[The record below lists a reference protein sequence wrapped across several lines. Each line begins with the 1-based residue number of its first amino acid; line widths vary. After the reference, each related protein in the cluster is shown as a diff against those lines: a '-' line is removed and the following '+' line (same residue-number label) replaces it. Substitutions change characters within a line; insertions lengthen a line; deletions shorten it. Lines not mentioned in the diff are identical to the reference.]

1 MTKANSNPAATSDWT
16 PNPTAHTLSLPEQIA
31 ERIGND
37 IIQGRFERGHRIQ
50 EQDLAAQFEVSRGP
64 VREALR
70 ILERD
75 GLLQINA
82 RRGAQ
87 VTELSIAE
95 LNGIFD
101 ARISLSGLAARRA
114 AEHRDAAVMP
124 RLKAAIDRISALSAT
139 ADTDT
144 YVKAVYVAHQ
154 LVCEAS
160 RNPFLTRLVFQATH
174 QTLRYSRLGLSTPK
188 RRQQSGRNWRRL
200 LAAIQGGASLEA
212 QQAAEQLV
220 SDSRD
225 TAVRLLT
232 QEQTSQVAAA
242 PARRRA
248 TAPAFRATSA
258 TGATG
263 ARTGKAAAQPRKTAK
278 RS

>member
-1 MTKANSNPAATSDWT
+1 MTSTAIKPTAASDWT
-16 PNPTAHTLSLPEQIA
+16 PNPHAHTLSLPEQIA
-31 ERIGND
+31 ERVGND
-37 IIQGRFERGHRIQ
+37 IIQGRFERGHRVQ
-50 EQDLAAQFEVSRGP
+50 EQDLASQFQVSRGP

-75 GLLQINA
+75 GLVQINA

-87 VTELSIAE
+87 VTDLTVAE

-101 ARISLSGLAARRA
+101 ARICLSGLAARRA
-114 AEHRDAAVMP
+114 AERRDTSVMP
-124 RLKAAIDRISALSAT
+124 RLKAAIDQVSALSGS

-160 RNPFLTRLVFQATH
+160 GNPFLTRLVFQATH

-188 RRQQSGRNWRRL
+188 RRQQSSRNWRRL
-200 LAAIQGGASLEA
+200 LTAIQGGNADDA

-225 TAVRLLT
+225 TAVLLLT
-232 QEQTSQVAAA
+232 KQQDDGAPAP
-242 PARRRA
+242 PARRTRAA
-248 TAPAFRATSA
+248 TA
-258 TGATG
+258 
-263 ARTGKAAAQPRKTAK
+263 AAKPQPRKAAK

>member
-1 MTKANSNPAATSDWT
+1 MPKPTDMARDNPATTSDWT

-50 EQDLAAQFEVSRGP
+50 EQDIAAQFQVSRGP

-87 VTELSIAE
+87 VTELSVAE

-114 AEHRDAAVMP
+114 AERRDAATMP
-124 RLKAAIDRISALSAT
+124 RLKAAI
-139 ADTDT
+139 
-144 YVKAVYVAHQ
+144 
-154 LVCEAS
+154 E
-160 RNPFLTRLVFQATH
+160 
-174 QTLRYSRLGLSTPK
+174 
-188 RRQQSGRNWRRL
+188 
-200 LAAIQGGASLEA
+200 
-212 QQAAEQLV
+212 LV
-220 SDSRD
+220 S
-225 TAVRLLT
+225 
-232 QEQTSQVAAA
+232 
-242 PARRRA
+242 
-248 TAPAFRATSA
+248 
-258 TGATG
+258 
-263 ARTGKAAAQPRKTAK
+263 
-278 RS
+278 

>member
-1 MTKANSNPAATSDWT
+1 MTPNPIKPAAVSDWT
-16 PNPTAHTLSLPEQIA
+16 PNPQAHTLSLPEQIA
-31 ERIGND
+31 ERVGNY

-50 EQDLAAQFEVSRGP
+50 EQDLASKFQVSRGP

-75 GLLQINA
+75 GLVQINA

-87 VTELSIAE
+87 VTELSVAE

-101 ARISLSGLAARRA
+101 ARICLSGLAARRA
-114 AEHRDAAVMP
+114 AERRDAAVMP
-124 RLKAAIDRISALSAT
+124 RLKAAIDQVSKLSGT

-160 RNPFLTRLVFQATH
+160 GNPFLTRLVFQATH

-188 RRQQSGRNWRRL
+188 RRQQSSRNWRRL
-200 LAAIQGGASLEA
+200 LAAIQGGNAVEA

-225 TAVRLLT
+225 TAVLLLT
-232 QEQTSQVAAA
+232 KEQEAGT
-242 PARRRA
+242 PAQSPSR
-248 TAPAFRATSA
+248 
-258 TGATG
+258 TGAT
-263 ARTGKAAAQPRKTAK
+263 AAAGKTQARKAAK

>member
-1 MTKANSNPAATSDWT
+1 MPEPTDMARDNPATTSDWT

-50 EQDLAAQFEVSRGP
+50 EQDIAAQFQVSRGP

-87 VTELSIAE
+87 VTELSVAE

-114 AEHRDAAVMP
+114 AERRDAATMP
-124 RLKAAIDRISALSAT
+124 RLKAAIELVSSLAPT

-144 YVKAVYVAHQ
+144 FVKAVYVAHQ
-154 LVCEAS
+154 IVCEAS
-160 RNPFLTRLVFQATH
+160 GNPFLTRLVFQATH

-200 LAAIQGGASLEA
+200 WAAIQGGKASEA

-225 TAVRLLT
+225 TAVKLLS
-232 QEQTSQVAAA
+232 QEQASQP
-242 PARRRA
+242 PASSRRRA
-248 TAPAFRATSA
+248 TAAISADTRGRA
-258 TGATG
+258 G
-263 ARTGKAAAQPRKTAK
+263 RTPAQPRKTAK